1 MGQEGEL
8 ETQAERIRTA
18 LRKGGR
24 TGTLEFESFSSV
36 IKADQM
42 FGKLSQVPNLNH
54 AFIQLFNK
62 IENGLFHLSF
72 LFHFLQIQ

>member
-42 FGKLSQVPNLNH
+42 FGQTFAGSQFKSCIYSIV
-54 AFIQLFNK
+54 Q
-62 IENGLFHLSF
+62 
-72 LFHFLQIQ
+72 